1 MPDNPEITAEPTKAD
16 AARFVEIFE
25 ALNSFEVG
33 QFSIRGYGAF
43 DRSTTPM
50 PDPSVMRVLAW
61 LKDRANGD

>member
-1 MPDNPEITAEPTKAD
+1 MPIETTAGPTRED

-25 ALNSFEVG
+25 ALNSFEAS

-43 DRSTTPM
+43 DRRNTPV

-61 LKDRANGD
+61 LKERASGQ